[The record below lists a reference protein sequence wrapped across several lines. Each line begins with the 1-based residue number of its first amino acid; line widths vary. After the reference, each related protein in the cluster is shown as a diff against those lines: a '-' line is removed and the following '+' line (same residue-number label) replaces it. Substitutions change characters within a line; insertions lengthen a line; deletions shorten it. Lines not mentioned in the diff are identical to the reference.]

1 MDRGELRDGMKTQ
14 DQGRK
19 WMWGLLGAIALFQM
33 YFVRELLAAF
43 ALFAVVFAVIATF
56 AVGIYVAQK
65 SWELAVARV
74 AESNH
79 PAVHLARR
87 SVNTV
92 ESFARRG
99 VMAAG
104 ELARRPLQ
112 RPASSNPLSKAA

>member
-1 MDRGELRDGMKTQ
+1 MKTQ

-43 ALFAVVFAVIATF
+43 ALFAVVFAVIAMF

-79 PAVHLARR
+79 PAVHMARR

-92 ESFARRG
+92 EGFARRG
-99 VMAAG
+99 VSAAG
-104 ELARRPLQ
+104 ELARRPLN
-112 RPASSNPLSKAA
+112 RPAASNPLSKAA

>member
-1 MDRGELRDGMKTQ
+1 MKTE

-19 WMWGLLGAIALFQM
+19 WMWGLLGTIVLFQM

-43 ALFAVVFAVIATF
+43 ALFTVVFAAIATF

-79 PAVHLARR
+79 PAVHMARR

-99 VMAAG
+99 VSAAG

-112 RPASSNPLSKAA
+112 RPAASDPLSKAA

>member
-1 MDRGELRDGMKTQ
+1 MKTQ

-33 YFVRELLAAF
+33 YFVRELLAAL
-43 ALFAVVFAVIATF
+43 ALFALVFAVIATF
-56 AVGIYVAQK
+56 AVAAYLAQK

-74 AESNH
+74 AESDH

-92 ESFARRG
+92 EGFARRG
-99 VMAAG
+99 VVAAG

>member
-19 WMWGLLGAIALFQM
+19 WMWGLWGAIVLFQT

-65 SWELAVARV
+65 GWELAVGRV

-79 PAVHLARR
+79 PAVDLARR

-92 ESFARRG
+92 EGFARRG

-112 RPASSNPLSKAA
+112 RPGSSNPLSKAA